1 VTKQKPAEP
10 SLTSVPDISGALEDL
25 AAPACVIDRDGR
37 YRWLNRAYIE
47 IGRAHV

>member
-1 VTKQKPAEP
+1 VTKQKPSEP
-10 SLTSVPDISGALEDL
+10 SLPSLASILDLSGALEEL

-47 IGRAHV
+47 LF